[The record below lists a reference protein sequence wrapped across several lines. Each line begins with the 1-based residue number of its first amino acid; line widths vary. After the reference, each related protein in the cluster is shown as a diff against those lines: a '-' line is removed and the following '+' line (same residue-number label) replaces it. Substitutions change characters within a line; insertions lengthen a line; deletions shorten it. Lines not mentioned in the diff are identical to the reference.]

1 MTFRRR
7 KRPARRVLG
16 STGSFANTAFPTGNA
31 IDISNGSALQSSG
44 GNPISSGGNPVYSG
58 GNPNSSGGNSNS
70 RNERHMGQPLDIS
83 RKSNARGVII
93 MSTNVGSL
101 GSGQLDAGN
110 INVRSHVARRLTQ
123 INNKHGPVD
132 TLHLQECM
140 NFGVEFLPFFKLP
153 VTDDSQVTFGR
164 DDGGVRGVCCYTKD
178 DRGAFDTGDTKNE
191 ITCVIR
197 SYRNKRS
204 VMTKFASIGV
214 YRNQSVDYSRSSD
227 ETALAIMNVL
237 AKLRDRGVHQSIICG
252 DFNDTRFKI
261 PVNGYRELS
270 HPKLYHRKNGSCAK
284 KRIDKVITNIADVG
298 FLEILNSCENVHKK
312 VGAKFEESD
321 FGHKTIVLWVGAPPS
336 SIPVTSNTFPAMKS
350 LKLLAKN
357 DKSVFPAIDPE
368 KSVCNKPYTEYLARM
383 LTSKC
388 EEFICSSLVTRTNRK
403 RNNQV
408 IMMSSLEEC
417 VQANSKKKVKNHWK
431 STYSYMATIKQG
443 IGDGNENV
451 RPSLA
456 DNTSK
461 LNKKLKD
468 LNIMNEKVAVKET
481 ENLFPIDLERRGPLI
496 RTKKQVKNIIM
507 AVSNSGAT
515 DYLGMSLK
523 HTKCILTRNTA
534 CRNLFMEIYN
544 RCLLGGYFPKVW
556 RCDQV
561 TMLYKNKGD
570 RMLPANYRPITISP
584 SLGKHLEKCITF
596 FLSNIDD
603 RNPDNHAYKAK
614 SSCSTAIVDV
624 QKKLLKVRNPLVKQT
639 NTNPDS
645 QSTDDQILPD
655 LNLGSKS
662 WKLISFISA
671 DDISSAFESVE
682 HKLVCKAIDRSYK
695 GDAALIGELV
705 GSYLKRDAYAIERIS
720 NTNGDASGS
729 SSGGPQLPSSGGILP
744 NSSGGPPN
752 SSGGPP
758 ISSGGPPTSSGG
770 QLPPSS
776 GGPADPEMVESFELG
791 KVVTACASHKV
802 SRQKITRIHHNKT
815 APQGSLLS
823 PLLWRIFD
831 AILTSIYKKSLNKLV
846 SKSIYNVL
854 CIDHTSYADD
864 HLSTFTI
871 KVKVS
876 EQKKEIAAMI
886 RGLTL
891 TCRGL
896 LIDSS
901 RIIGCGVNPAKSESI
916 VPEEWHA
923 ELKKIDPNFEVK
935 ASFKWLGYYLN
946 ITNDGQLV
954 FDIETM
960 ITKLKTLERLR
971 DNIFQYTENVFL
983 KFKIYK
989 TYFAPF
995 IEFYAPIVVQSNLNI
1010 TTELHRFQHNCIC
1023 AAFNACHT
1031 ISRSGLEKAVGEPS
1045 VLFKAIRFAKR
1056 IQFCCG
1062 TEDAENLAKR
1072 QEQNLEGNEQLAPQI
1087 RRLREIRG
1095 VSRNIEIRTGAGV
1108 PKAKKNFIFCI
1119 NKLVKLESPDI
1130 NDNKQASLP
1139 KDKIS
1144 EWVRK
1149 ENAKINRIIAR
1160 RAAANGVTL
1169 SQSRR
1174 RRRDQN

>member
-1 MTFRRR
+1 
-7 KRPARRVLG
+7 
-16 STGSFANTAFPTGNA
+16 
-31 IDISNGSALQSSG
+31 
-44 GNPISSGGNPVYSG
+44 
-58 GNPNSSGGNSNS
+58 
-70 RNERHMGQPLDIS
+70 
-83 RKSNARGVII
+83 

-101 GSGQLDAGN
+101 GSSPLDIGN
-110 INVRSHVARRLTQ
+110 INVRSHVARRLAQ
-123 INNKHGPVD
+123 INNKYGPVD

-164 DDGGVRGVCCYTKD
+164 NDGGVRGICTYTKD

-197 SYRNKRS
+197 SYRNNKS
-204 VMTKFASIGV
+204 LITKFASIGV
-214 YRNQSVDYSRSSD
+214 YRNQSVDYARSSE
-227 ETALAIMNVL
+227 ETSQAIRKVL
-237 AKLRDRGVHQSIICG
+237 KKLGDIGIHQSIISG
-252 DFNDTRFKI
+252 DFNDTSFKL
-261 PVNGYRELS
+261 PVNGYRELL
-270 HPKLYHRKNGSCAK
+270 HPKLYHKKNGSCAK
-284 KRIDKVITNIADVG
+284 KRIDKVFSNIADVG

-312 VGAKFEESD
+312 VGTKFEESD

-417 VQANSKKKVKNHWK
+417 VEANSKKKVKNHWK

-443 IGDGNENV
+443 IGDGNDNV

-456 DNTSK
+456 DNANK
-461 LNKKLKD
+461 LNKKLRE

-523 HTKCILTRNTA
+523 HTKCILTRNSA

-556 RCDQV
+556 RCDQI

-570 RMLPANYRPITISP
+570 RTLPANYRPITISP

-603 RNPDNHAYKAK
+603 RNPDNHAYKSK

-624 QKKLLKVRNPLVKQT
+624 QKKLLKIRNPLIKQT
-639 NTNPDS
+639 NTSSDY
-645 QSTDDQILPD
+645 QSTNDQILPD

-695 GDAALIGELV
+695 GDKALIGELV
-705 GSYLKRDAYAIERIS
+705 GSYLKRDAYAIEKRAK
-720 NTNGDASGS
+720 TDGDASS
-729 SSGGPQLPSSGGILP
+729 NSSGGPQLPSSGGTF

-752 SSGGPP
+752 SSGGQPP
-758 ISSGGPPTSSGG
+758 LSSGGPV
-770 QLPPSS
+770 
-776 GGPADPEMVESFELG
+776 APETAESFELG
-791 KVVTACASHKV
+791 KVAASCAGYGV
-802 SRQKITRIHHNKT
+802 SKQKITRIHHNKT

-846 SKSIYNVL
+846 SKSIYNVF

-864 HLSTFTI
+864 HLTTITI
-871 KVKVS
+871 KVKTS

-916 VPEEWHA
+916 VPEVWHA
-923 ELKKIDPNFEVK
+923 ELKNIDPNFEVK

-971 DNIFQYTENVFL
+971 DNIFQYTENVTL

-995 IEFYAPIVVQSNLNI
+995 VEFYAPIVVQSNLNI

-1023 AAFNACHT
+1023 AAYNAGHT
-1031 ISRSGLEKAVGEPS
+1031 ISRTNLEKAVGEPS

-1062 TEDAENLAKR
+1062 TDDAENFAKR
-1072 QEQNLEGNEQLAPQI
+1072 QEQDLQGNEQLSP
-1087 RRLREIRG
+1087 RVRTLRAIRG
-1095 VSRNIEIRTGAGV
+1095 VSRNVEIRTGSGI
-1108 PKAKKNFIFCI
+1108 PRAKKNFIFSI
-1119 NKLVKLESPDI
+1119 NKFVKLESPEI
-1130 NDNKQASLP
+1130 NDNKASKLP

-1144 EWVRK
+1144 NWVRK
-1149 ENAKINRIIAR
+1149 ENNKIQKIIAR

-1174 RRRDQN
+1174 RGRDLV

>member
-1 MTFRRR
+1 
-7 KRPARRVLG
+7 
-16 STGSFANTAFPTGNA
+16 
-31 IDISNGSALQSSG
+31 
-44 GNPISSGGNPVYSG
+44 
-58 GNPNSSGGNSNS
+58 
-70 RNERHMGQPLDIS
+70 
-83 RKSNARGVII
+83 

-101 GSGQLDAGN
+101 GSGQLDTGN

-153 VTDDSQVTFGR
+153 VVDDSQVDFGR
-164 DDGGVRGVCCYTKD
+164 NDGGVRGCCSYTKD
-178 DRGAFDTGDTKNE
+178 DLGAFDTGDTRNE

-197 SYRNKRS
+197 SYRNKRA
-204 VMTKFASIGV
+204 VKTRFASIGV
-214 YRNQSVDYSRSSD
+214 YRNQSVDYSRSSE
-227 ETALAIMNVL
+227 ETALAIMNVI
-237 AKLRDRGVHQSIICG
+237 AKLRDIGVHQTIICG
-252 DFNDTRFKI
+252 DFNDTRFKL
-261 PVNGYRELS
+261 PMNGYRELL
-270 HPKLYHRKNGSCAK
+270 HPKLYHKKNGSCAK
-284 KRIDKVITNIADVG
+284 KRIDKVFSNIADVG

-312 VGAKFEESD
+312 VGSKFEESD

-357 DKSVFPAIDPE
+357 DKSVFPAIDTE

-417 VQANSKKKVKNHWK
+417 VEANTKKKVKNHWK

-456 DNTSK
+456 DNANK
-461 LNKKLKD
+461 LNKKLQD

-481 ENLFPIDLERRGPLI
+481 ENLFPIDLERRGQLI

-523 HTKCILTRNTA
+523 HTKCILSRNTA

-556 RCDQV
+556 RCDQI

-570 RMLPANYRPITISP
+570 RTLPANYRPITISP

-624 QKKLLKVRNPLVKQT
+624 QKKLLKVRNPLIKQT
-639 NTNPDS
+639 NTNS
-645 QSTDDQILPD
+645 NAQSTSDQILPD

-682 HKLVCKAIDRSYK
+682 HRLVCRAIDRSYK
-695 GDAALIGELV
+695 GDEALIGELV
-705 GSYLKRDAYAIERIS
+705 GSYLKRDAYAIERKP
-720 NTNGDASGS
+720 NTNGDASSLSG
-729 SSGGPQLPSSGGILP
+729 GGPQLQSSGGTLLI
-744 NSSGGPPN
+744 

-758 ISSGGPPTSSGG
+758 ITSGG
-770 QLPPSS
+770 QPPPSS
-776 GGPADPEMVESFELG
+776 GGPVVSDAFESVELG
-791 KVVTACASHKV
+791 KVAISCGNGEVNK
-802 SRQKITRIHHNKT
+802 QKINRIHHNKT

-831 AILTSIYKKSLNKLV
+831 AILTSIYKKALNKLV

-871 KVKVS
+871 RVKAS

-916 VPEEWHA
+916 VPEVWHA
-923 ELKKIDPNFEVK
+923 ELKKIDPGFEVK
-935 ASFKWLGYYLN
+935 ASFKWLGYYLI
-946 ITNDGQLV
+946 ITNDGQLI

-995 IEFYAPIVVQSNLNI
+995 VEFYAPIIVQSNLNI

-1062 TEDAENLAKR
+1062 TDDAENLAKR
-1072 QEQNLEGNEQLAPQI
+1072 QEQNLEEDGQLVPNI
-1087 RRLREIRG
+1087 RTLREIRG
-1095 VSRNIEIRTGAGV
+1095 VSRSVEIRTGSGI
-1108 PKAKKNFIFCI
+1108 PKAKKNFIFNI
-1119 NKLVKLESPDI
+1119 NKFVKLESPEI
-1130 NDNKQASLP
+1130 NDNKEARLP

-1144 EWVRK
+1144 DWVRR
-1149 ENAKINRIIAR
+1149 ENGKINKIIAR
-1160 RAAANGVTL
+1160 RAAANNVTL

-1174 RRRDQN
+1174 RGRNQD

>member
-1 MTFRRR
+1 
-7 KRPARRVLG
+7 
-16 STGSFANTAFPTGNA
+16 
-31 IDISNGSALQSSG
+31 
-44 GNPISSGGNPVYSG
+44 
-58 GNPNSSGGNSNS
+58 
-70 RNERHMGQPLDIS
+70 
-83 RKSNARGVII
+83 

-101 GSGQLDAGN
+101 GSGQLDTGN

-153 VTDDSQVTFGR
+153 VVDDSQVDFGR
-164 DDGGVRGVCCYTKD
+164 NDGGVRGCCSYTKD
-178 DRGAFDTGDTKNE
+178 DLGAFDTGDTRNE

-197 SYRNKRS
+197 SYRNKRA
-204 VMTKFASIGV
+204 VKTRFASIGV
-214 YRNQSVDYSRSSD
+214 YRNQSVDYSRSSE
-227 ETALAIMNVL
+227 ETALAIMNVI
-237 AKLRDRGVHQSIICG
+237 AKLRDIGVHQTIICG
-252 DFNDTRFKI
+252 DFNDTRFKL
-261 PVNGYRELS
+261 PMNGYRELL
-270 HPKLYHRKNGSCAK
+270 HPKLYHKKNGSCAK
-284 KRIDKVITNIADVG
+284 KRIDKVFSNIADVG

-312 VGAKFEESD
+312 VGSKFEESD

-357 DKSVFPAIDPE
+357 DKSVFPAIDTE
-368 KSVCNKPYTEYLARM
+368 KSACNKPYTEYLARM

-417 VQANSKKKVKNHWK
+417 VEANTKKKVKNHWK

-456 DNTSK
+456 DNANK
-461 LNKKLKD
+461 LNKKLQD

-481 ENLFPIDLERRGPLI
+481 ENLFPIDLERRGQLI

-523 HTKCILTRNTA
+523 HTKCILSRNTA

-556 RCDQV
+556 RCDQI

-570 RMLPANYRPITISP
+570 RTLPANYRPITISP

-624 QKKLLKVRNPLVKQT
+624 QKKLLKVRNPLIKQT
-639 NTNPDS
+639 NTNS
-645 QSTDDQILPD
+645 NAQSTSDQILPD

-682 HKLVCKAIDRSYK
+682 HRLVCRAIDRSYK
-695 GDAALIGELV
+695 GDEALIGELV
-705 GSYLKRDAYAIERIS
+705 GSYLKRDAYAIERKP
-720 NTNGDASGS
+720 NTNGDASSLSG
-729 SSGGPQLPSSGGILP
+729 GGPQLQSSGGTLLI
-744 NSSGGPPN
+744 

-758 ISSGGPPTSSGG
+758 ITSGG
-770 QLPPSS
+770 QPPPSS
-776 GGPADPEMVESFELG
+776 GGPVVSDAFESVELG
-791 KVVTACASHKV
+791 KVAISCGNGEVNK
-802 SRQKITRIHHNKT
+802 QKINRIHHNKT

-831 AILTSIYKKSLNKLV
+831 AILTSIYKKALNKLV

-871 KVKVS
+871 RVKAS

-916 VPEEWHA
+916 VPEVWHA
-923 ELKKIDPNFEVK
+923 ELKKIDPGFEVK
-935 ASFKWLGYYLN
+935 ASFKWLGYYLI
-946 ITNDGQLV
+946 ITNDGQLI

-995 IEFYAPIVVQSNLNI
+995 VEFYAPIIVQSNLNI

-1062 TEDAENLAKR
+1062 TDDAENLAKR
-1072 QEQNLEGNEQLAPQI
+1072 QEQNLEEDGQLVPNI
-1087 RRLREIRG
+1087 RTLREIRG
-1095 VSRNIEIRTGAGV
+1095 VSRSVEIRTGSGI
-1108 PKAKKNFIFCI
+1108 PKAKKNFIFNI
-1119 NKLVKLESPDI
+1119 NKFVKLESPEI
-1130 NDNKQASLP
+1130 NDNKEARLP

-1144 EWVRK
+1144 DWVRR
-1149 ENAKINRIIAR
+1149 ENGKINKIIAR
-1160 RAAANGVTL
+1160 RAAANNVTL

-1174 RRRDQN
+1174 RGRNQD